1 MVSAFPDRYCHA
13 TVFVGQI
20 RLAEDVLN
28 LPTAVGAFHVAKDT
42 YTAVPDLC
50 LYRFEYLGPL
60 ARGTVSQLGLPRAA
74 AEQFVH
80 DFVLSSRFS
89 LRARFFL
96 SARFSV
102 GERFSPGVRLI
113 CLVLVSRQQRCW
125 SSH

>member
-42 YTAVPDLC
+42 YIAVPGLSLD
-50 LYRFEYLGPL
+50 RFEYPGPV
-60 ARGTVSQLGLPRAA
+60 ARGTVSRLGLSRA
-74 AEQFVH
+74 AEQLEPDSVS
-80 DFVLSSRFS
+80 SSRFS
-89 LRARFFL
+89 LRARSFL